1 MCIRDRNTSK
11 YTAKSVA
18 AMQKALS
25 NAKVVLNNEAAT
37 EEEVKSAVEALEA
50 SIQNLETKTAT
61 AKKSGSTSRNVS
73 NTYGAAGVVSASQS
87 AAASVRSDAA
97 NEMCIRDRLRC
108 PPRMAGPCSC
118 GYTAPFEP
126 SAFPAKA
133 HLRQRLPN

>member
-1 MCIRDRNTSK
+1 MCIRDSK

-50 SIQNLETKTAT
+50 SIQNLETKTT
-61 AKKSGSTSRNVS
+61 IAKKSGSTSRNVS

-87 AAASVRSDAA
+87 AAAVSYTHLAEDAVVHRARAQAFTPPFRTRMRSCIVR
-97 NEMCIRDRLRC
+97 
-108 PPRMAGPCSC
+108 
-118 GYTAPFEP
+118 
-126 SAFPAKA
+126 
-133 HLRQRLPN
+133 